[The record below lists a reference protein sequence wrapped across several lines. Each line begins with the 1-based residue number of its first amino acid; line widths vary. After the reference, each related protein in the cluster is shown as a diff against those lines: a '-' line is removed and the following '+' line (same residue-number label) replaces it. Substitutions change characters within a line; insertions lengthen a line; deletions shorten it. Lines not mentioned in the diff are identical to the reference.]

1 MNRIDTMVKAA
12 GARLAP
18 QDPEFEEKVRASF
31 GMQKVMGLIGATLAR
46 IAPGE
51 VEIELGYRPD
61 LTQQNGFLHAGIVS
75 TILDSACGYA
85 AYTLLPAGVGVLTV
99 EYKINLLAPAS
110 GSRFRASGRIER
122 AGRTL
127 TVCTGEVVALQEN
140 GHERTIAVMLSTLMA
155 IREHTSGDEG

>member
-1 MNRIDTMVKAA
+1 MVKAA
-12 GARLAP
+12 TARFSP
-18 QDPEFEEKVRASF
+18 QDPEFEERVRASF
-31 GMQKVMGLIGATLAR
+31 GEQQVMGLIGATLAR
-46 IAPGE
+46 VAPGE
-51 VEIELGYRPD
+51 VQIELGFRSD

-110 GSRFRASGRIER
+110 GVLFRATGRVER

-127 TVCTGEVVALQEN
+127 TVCTGEVIALPEEEEEG
-140 GHERTIAVMLSTLMA
+140 GHERAVAVMLSTLMA
-155 IREHTSGDEG
+155 IRERAAGEGG

>member
-1 MNRIDTMVKAA
+1 ME
-12 GARLAP
+12 P
-18 QDPEFEEKVRASF
+18 QDPEFEEKVRVSF
-31 GMQKVMGLIGATLAR
+31 GEQKVMGLIGATLAR

-51 VEIELGYRPD
+51 VEIELGFRAD

-85 AYTLLPAGVGVLTV
+85 AYTLLPAGAGVLTV

-110 GSRFRASGRIER
+110 GARFRARGRIER

-127 TVCTGEVVALQEN
+127 SVCTGEVIALQED
-140 GHERTIAVMLSTLMA
+140 GQERTVAVMLSTLMA
-155 IREHTSGDEG
+155 IRERTTGDDSRSG